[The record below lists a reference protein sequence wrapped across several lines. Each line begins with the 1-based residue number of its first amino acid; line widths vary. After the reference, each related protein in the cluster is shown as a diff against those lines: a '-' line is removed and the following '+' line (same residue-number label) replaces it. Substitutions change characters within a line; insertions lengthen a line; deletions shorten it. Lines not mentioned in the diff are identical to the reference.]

1 MSEEEQHHAS
11 WKSPFLKC
19 YVTKLENCF
28 IKSHSAKP
36 RVYESSIDRPFPAGI
51 PTCTYSSIGN
61 MSPENDE
68 RVAYG
73 SSEKLF
79 HRSDISESSDVKSD

>member
-1 MSEEEQHHAS
+1 
-11 WKSPFLKC
+11 
-19 YVTKLENCF
+19 
-28 IKSHSAKP
+28 
-36 RVYESSIDRPFPAGI
+36 
-51 PTCTYSSIGN
+51 

-79 HRSDISESSDVKSD
+79 HRSDVSEVVVLN